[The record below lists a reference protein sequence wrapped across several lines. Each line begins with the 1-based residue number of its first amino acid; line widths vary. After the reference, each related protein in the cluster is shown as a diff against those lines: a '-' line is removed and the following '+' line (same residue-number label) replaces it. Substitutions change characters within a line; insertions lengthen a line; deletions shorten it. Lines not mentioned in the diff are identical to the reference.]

1 MTRALLAAV
10 LFHSLAALIQPENG
24 DDPYRG
30 MRLAAGDSHQHA
42 ATLTM
47 IEREAKDP
55 PVPGFPEGLHEHGSS
70 ADAFD
75 AMRGGGYDWGSVSH
89 HDTNHPGRL
98 ANICL
103 EPTSA
108 KYAWWLL
115 RVSHLGFPDAT
126 GAPGSS
132 VTPRSNEALALS
144 KIATWRT
151 VEGEG
156 GFLAFS
162 GREFT
167 NYAFT
172 PKGVDSREG
181 GHKIVILPGE
191 TRGLCAAGRTLAG
204 DEYCRDEY
212 RLYRWLAT
220 SSSPQGVL
228 IQAHPGVAEAMDL
241 RPLHPR
247 NARGGLS
254 DTFVQGIEVSSSK
267 RDPQWEGSYQRML
280 RSGYR
285 VSRSDSRRDVA
296 GQARRARARR
306 CAGS

>member
-1 MTRALLAAV
+1 VPDRQTRALLAAV
-10 LFHSLAALIQPENG
+10 FRSLAALVGRAADGQYQA
-24 DDPYRG
+24 D
-30 MRLAAGDSHQHA
+30 LTAGDSHQHA
-42 ATLTM
+42 ATLSM
-47 IEREAKDP
+47 LERDARDP
-55 PVPGFPEGLHEHGSS
+55 PVPGFEAGLHEHGSS
-70 ADAFD
+70 AEAYDAL
-75 AMRGGGYDWGSVSH
+75 RGGGYDWGSVSH

-156 GFLAFS
+156 GFLALS

-181 GHKIVILPGE
+181 GHKILVLSGE
-191 TRGLCAAGRTLAG
+191 TPGSAPATERSP
-204 DEYCRDEY
+204 
-212 RLYRWLAT
+212 AT
-220 SSSPQGVL
+220 STAATSTGSTAGS
-228 IQAHPGVAEAMDL
+228 
-241 RPLHPR
+241 RPR
-247 NARGGLS
+247 
-254 DTFVQGIEVSSSK
+254 
-267 RDPQWEGSYQRML
+267 
-280 RSGYR
+280 
-285 VSRSDSRRDVA
+285 
-296 GQARRARARR
+296 ARRAA
-306 CAGS
+306 S